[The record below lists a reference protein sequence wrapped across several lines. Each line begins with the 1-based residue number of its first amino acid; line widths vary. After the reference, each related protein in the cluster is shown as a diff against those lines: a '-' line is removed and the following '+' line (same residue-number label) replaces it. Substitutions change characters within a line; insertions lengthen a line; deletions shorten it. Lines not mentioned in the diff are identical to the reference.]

1 MLSYF
6 LLDTISSYI
15 LKYGGARPERL
26 KNGFRSCLPGSSLH
40 TMARV
45 GLRGG
50 CYAFCLAGAVLGP
63 RMGMSRQQ
71 CTVRPLSSTP
81 QAPVPAQG

>member
-26 KNGFRSCLPGSSLH
+26 KNGFRSCQ
-40 TMARV
+40 
-45 GLRGG
+45 
-50 CYAFCLAGAVLGP
+50 LAAHNGP
-63 RMGMSRQQ
+63 
-71 CTVRPLSSTP
+71 
-81 QAPVPAQG
+81 